1 VQLFFGLAQPSMWP
15 QGPSGLAGS
24 RALFASRASSS
35 TLDTDIATAR
45 EVFPDVRWTTANIIG
60 LVGYA
65 RGNITLGADHLDD
78 DTLAKLLC
86 THSLPFLRRAAV
98 LRAAVLGT
106 EGGANVGPQESG
118 SEYLRLMR
126 YLKVPLPSV
135 ALPARSERQ
144 TPLAG
149 LIEGWIKH
157 AYVVLAALFRPLP
170 IHYSSH
176 NAIGVGGFSSPY
188 LPNSSTHPT
197 LQLELPQVYE
207 LVDLP
212 DDLATLLQETQE
224 RTCKRCGEVPADPAL
239 CLLCGEILC
248 YQSFCCQSEDGKRG
262 ECNRHMDDCGGSMG
276 IYFKVKTNIV
286 LLLFEQNG
294 TFLLSPYLDSHGEVD
309 INLRKGRPQRL
320 HRQRY
325 DELRKNWLQHGI
337 SNLVARKI
345 EAAMD
350 NGGWGTF

>member
-1 VQLFFGLAQPSMWP
+1 M
-15 QGPSGLAGS
+15 
-24 RALFASRASSS
+24 S
-35 TLDTDIATAR
+35 TTS
-45 EVFPDVRWTTANIIG
+45 PC
-60 LVGYA
+60 
-65 RGNITLGADHLDD
+65 
-78 DTLAKLLC
+78 KLEEL
-86 THSLPFLRRAAV
+86 
-98 LRAAVLGT
+98 
-106 EGGANVGPQESG
+106 
-118 SEYLRLMR
+118 
-126 YLKVPLPSV
+126 
-135 ALPARSERQ
+135 
-144 TPLAG
+144 
-149 LIEGWIKH
+149 
-157 AYVVLAALFRPLP
+157 VLAALFRPLP